1 MMITSLPASAT
12 KKVQWPLA
20 TYSNR
25 YTALGAFVKAAEAQT
40 WTEAEVQFVI
50 DEVVAAADDAEAL
63 EILQDYTQTSSN
75 R

>member
-1 MMITSLPASAT
+1 MRI
-12 KKVQWPLA
+12 KKRVQWPIA
-20 TYSNR
+20 NYTSR

-50 DEVVAAADDAEAL
+50 DEVVAAMDDAEAL
-63 EILQDYTQTSSN
+63 AILLDYTQHTPN